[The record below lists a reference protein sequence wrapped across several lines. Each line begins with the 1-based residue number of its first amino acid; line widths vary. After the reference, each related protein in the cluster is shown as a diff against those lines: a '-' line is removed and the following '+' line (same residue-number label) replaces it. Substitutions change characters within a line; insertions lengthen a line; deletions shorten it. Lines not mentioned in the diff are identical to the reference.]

1 MFWSRLLFCTG
12 FSFWCRLSFWTGF
25 VYPTFCFFI
34 FMFLVLILVF
44 GAHYILGPDF
54 EPTFIF
60 WLYSKI
66 LSRFSFFWLVVGWVA
81 EGGPVCGS
89 IGQWPHISH
98 FKCGLWWWLGVG
110 FNIIHSY
117 YFRNIIYIF
126 ILFINRAVPAYQ
138 PIKNWLWWWGGAG
151 FDDDQQ
157 ATGQPLNLTTSRT
170 TEQLKESFENVLR
183 ENSAKMQATGVSM
196 HLPRLAIWISI

>member
-1 MFWSRLLFCTG
+1 MILYEHTHQAGETTDDKYIQVKPLYLTLFSSFERYFRQGKAFGWFRGLVFGLEEFLFWVQILDLDPDLFFLFEVFFFGPDFMFWSRLSFCTG

-66 LSRFSFFWLVVGWVA
+66 LSRFSFFWLMVGWVA
-81 EGGPVCGS
+81 EGGPVNTHK
-89 IGQWPHISH
+89 IP
-98 FKCGLWWWLGVG
+98 K
-110 FNIIHSY
+110 
-117 YFRNIIYIF
+117 R
-126 ILFINRAVPAYQ
+126 
-138 PIKNWLWWWGGAG
+138 
-151 FDDDQQ
+151 D
-157 ATGQPLNLTTSRT
+157 
-170 TEQLKESFENVLR
+170 
-183 ENSAKMQATGVSM
+183 
-196 HLPRLAIWISI
+196 